1 MSLSQDDRG
10 PPDAYVLSS
19 VPKCSSVGCQRQAAS
34 VASKLHLNKSYR
46 PSIARAATLADFTQ
60 HASDD
65 SVKEG
70 PVPSAARRRW
80 DAVLQGESDLVQL
93 SEIHPALLS
102 IGVLNGQVCE
112 QATDYF
118 VQSKPPSG

>member
-1 MSLSQDDRG
+1 MQQCWLPASGCFCRRKAALEQVIPPFRARGQPHSRTSL
-10 PPDAYVLSS
+10 
-19 VPKCSSVGCQRQAAS
+19 
-34 VASKLHLNKSYR
+34 
-46 PSIARAATLADFTQ
+46 Q

-65 SVKEG
+65 SVKER